1 MTINGQ
7 SILTLIALGVV
18 AASLSPVLIGIAAA
32 AVITPALVRAAK
44 RVVSNVKNGQS
55 REEPKATGRKKTKKR
70 GRDAVVDNSVLYD
83 NRRKQWNIAAIP
95 LELGLPNDKHVNGT
109 TAADFNIRYFD
120 CCGIK
125 DFVTGVANRN
135 GTADFS
141 FKCKDLDNALK
152 IEAYLKENG
161 THPSLRGASIR
172 RDVDGGFVC
181 SCRDPYAIVALVKAG
196 EFQSKDATVTTTTRD
211 VQQFI
216 VSGCRTY
223 EEALEKFKADRANLS
238 PANVYSQV
246 EKTLDGK
253 TLMSACGCSLRMS
266 KMEIGSF
273 IIDETI
279 IHSSTLTGTVPG
291 ATALSDM
298 EIVDNL
304 LANKEIIPE
313 TSEPEKLITPV
324 TFSQKEME
332 EMGHF
337 VKFGNGRSLDMD
349 KIEGQAEAAV
359 ADICSSKY
367 LTVTFRS
374 KEELQKA
381 LESGKINRG
390 SLMEI
395 TDGRN
400 DGDIIREGGF
410 QMHMPLNESAIK
422 KLHVTGEDSDSINRY
437 SELGLSPDM
446 LEMACIG
453 LSMKESGH
461 CPVVNDSAIP
471 VSRFSAN
478 GTRAE
483 ELKDRLGND
492 KAPQLESLAQVNQW
506 SEQAAMVRNIDID
519 VDYKNETLR
528 IRSTV
533 SNGTVTHTKTETKKL
548 SQKEL
553 KDFSKRGPITDSQ
566 AKDLLMQTHPDY
578 FSMYR
583 SGGKS
588 IFSDPVGDFIAGRR
602 PQTKIEAYHQ
612 KQEQKKNQKK
622 ARKTSSKQTIG

>member
-1 MTINGQ
+1 MTMNGQ

-18 AASLSPVLIGIAAA
+18 AAALSPVLIGIAAA

-55 REEPKATGRKKTKKR
+55 REEPRATGRKKTKKR

-95 LELGLPNDKHVNGT
+95 LELGFPNDKHVNGT
-109 TAADFNIRYFD
+109 TAANFNIRYFD

-161 THPSLRGASIR
+161 AHPSLRGASIR
-172 RDVDGGFVC
+172 RDVEGGFVC

-196 EFQSKDATVTTTTRD
+196 EFQSKDATVTTTTRN

-216 VSGCRTY
+216 VSGCKTY
-223 EEALEKFKADRANLS
+223 EEALEKFKENRSDMS
-238 PANVYSQV
+238 PINVYTQIERV
-246 EKTLDGK
+246 LDGK
-253 TLMSACGCSLRMS
+253 TLETIGGPGSLNGPLKPF
-266 KMEIGSF
+266 KMEVGSF
-273 IIDETI
+273 MIDETV
-279 IHSSTLTGTVPG
+279 IHSSTLAGVVSG
-291 ATALSDM
+291 ATALSDT

-313 TSEPEKLITPV
+313 TSEPEKLV
-324 TFSQKEME
+324 VYRKEAE
-332 EMGHF
+332 SIGHV
-337 VKFGNGRSLDMD
+337 VKFGNRRSLDID
-349 KIEGQAEAAV
+349 KIESQAEAAV

-395 TDGRN
+395 TDGRK

-410 QMHMPLNESAIK
+410 QMHMPLNESTIK
-422 KLHVTGEDSDSINRY
+422 NLHVTGEDSDSINRY

-453 LSMKESGH
+453 LSMKGSGH

-471 VSRFSAN
+471 VSGFSAN
-478 GTRAE
+478 GTRAA

-548 SQKEL
+548 TQKEL

-612 KQEQKKNQKK
+612 KKTQKK
-622 ARKTSSKQTIG
+622 AHKTSSKQTIG